1 MSDKKEIQ
9 EVYSHTQRDS
19 NLTYLV
25 TTVNRLDFEMGITLF
40 VKGSVI
46 TGQLISGL
54 KYHRYIE
61 NSLASAGVV
70 GEALSGYFKQTA
82 ENLYAP
88 TKNEND
94 EYNDI
99 PCNFIHLNNVS
110 IQNGNGGFNKIN
122 NAYLRISLD
131 EIDGHIIGSAS

>member
-1 MSDKKEIQ
+1 MSDEKEIQ
-9 EVYSHTQRDS
+9 EVYSRTTRDS
-19 NLTYLV
+19 NLIFLV
-25 TTVNRLDFEMGITLF
+25 NTVNKFDFEMGITIF

-61 NSLASAGVV
+61 ASLASAGTA

-82 ENLYAP
+82 ENLYTP
-88 TKNEND
+88 TKNENG

-99 PCNFIHLNNVS
+99 PCNYIHLNNVS
-110 IQNGNGGFNKIN
+110 IQTGNGGFNKMN
-122 NAYLRISLD
+122 NAYLRISLE